1 MKQLILISSM
11 LSLLL
16 FGAWGCPEKTEQAK
30 NESLGAAGTVEEK
43 PTDTVETAQ
52 ADTVKATE
60 LAKEETKKIV
70 EELQVPT
77 QDSTEETKE

>member
-1 MKQLILISSM
+1 MKQLILILSM

-30 NESLGAAGTVEEK
+30 KESLGAAGTVEEK

-60 LAKEETKKIV
+60 LAKEEAKKRG
-70 EELQVPT
+70 T
-77 QDSTEETKE
+77 